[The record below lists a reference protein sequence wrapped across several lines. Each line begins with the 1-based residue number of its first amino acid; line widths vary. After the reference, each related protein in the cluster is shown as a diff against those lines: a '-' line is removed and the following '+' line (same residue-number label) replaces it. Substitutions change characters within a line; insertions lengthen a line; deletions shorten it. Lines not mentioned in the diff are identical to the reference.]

1 MQSMQDFF
9 RPVDPFSLQPAWAVK
24 KFATQYAV
32 LALRPVYIPD
42 DLMLLQRWIHANAGN
57 INTLPPAAVA
67 RLLAHYKNILD
78 SASGQSLILL
88 ADNKPVCQF
97 DLQHVEDSGLYRVL
111 PTRANDSVLYCLI
124 PDGSLQNKIWITGL
138 KLLLDLFF
146 SLLDA
151 GNVFIP
157 APRYP
162 GFFVEDL
169 QEMGFK
175 PVEGYE
181 YPDSGTFLLY
191 TGKGFNRLPS
201 KGK

>member
-24 KFATQYAV
+24 KSAV
-32 LALRPVYIPD
+32 WNKILALRPVYIPD
-42 DLMLLQRWIHANAGN
+42 DLMPLQPWIHAKTGN
-57 INTLPPAAVA
+57 INTLPSAAVV

-97 DLQHVEDSGLYRVL
+97 DLQHVEDSGLYKVL
-111 PTRANDSVLYCLI
+111 PTRANDSVLFCLI
-124 PDGSLQNKIWITGL
+124 PDGSLQNKIWISGL

-146 SLLDA
+146 SLRDA

-181 YPDSGTFLLY
+181 YPDSGMILLY
-191 TGKGFNRLPS
+191 TGNL
-201 KGK
+201 